1 MAVKNTARYLPECL
15 DSINQQT
22 YPFWELIAV
31 NDHSTD
37 GSREILAQYAAKDPR
52 IRVFDSPGQRLNPAL
67 QEGYRHLQGTL
78 INRMDSDDR
87 MPHDKLETMVRA
99 WLAHGQGA
107 IVAGGTEHFVDS
119 GEVGGG
125 FRRYEQWLNHVA
137 RNNLHYQEIYQ
148 ECTIP
153 SHCWLM
159 HRDDFAAVGAFTDVY
174 PEDYDLAF
182 RIYRQKLKVIGLDKV
197 LHYWRDHQVRIS
209 RTWEEYKDNRYFDL
223 KLKYFFAIDRDDAR
237 PLLLWGAGRNGKD
250 MAKLLRKREDDFIW
264 VSDNP
269 RKTGETIYGI
279 KLEDTAAILRK
290 DNPQIMVVVTSPKA
304 KTEIR
309 RQLLDWG
316 KKPVADF
323 WFFA

>member
-1 MAVKNTARYLPECL
+1 VVNSQRPLVSIVMAVKNTARYLPECL

-87 MPHDKLETMVRA
+87 MPHDKLETMVQA

-119 GEVGGG
+119 GDVGGG
-125 FRRYEQWLNHVA
+125 FRRYEQWLNNVA

-148 ECTIP
+148 G
-153 SHCWLM
+153 M
-159 HRDDFAAVGAFTDVY
+159 HHS
-174 PEDYDLAF
+174 
-182 RIYRQKLKVIGLDKV
+182 Q
-197 LHYWRDHQVRIS
+197 
-209 RTWEEYKDNRYFDL
+209 
-223 KLKYFFAIDRDDAR
+223 
-237 PLLLWGAGRNGKD
+237 PLLAHASR
-250 MAKLLRKREDDFIW
+250 
-264 VSDNP
+264 
-269 RKTGETIYGI
+269 
-279 KLEDTAAILRK
+279 
-290 DNPQIMVVVTSPKA
+290 
-304 KTEIR
+304 
-309 RQLLDWG
+309 
-316 KKPVADF
+316 
-323 WFFA
+323 

>member
-1 MAVKNTARYLPECL
+1 MTNLKQWC
-15 DSINQQT
+15 
-22 YPFWELIAV
+22 
-31 NDHSTD
+31 
-37 GSREILAQYAAKDPR
+37 
-52 IRVFDSPGQRLNPAL
+52 
-67 QEGYRHLQGTL
+67 
-78 INRMDSDDR
+78 
-87 MPHDKLETMVRA
+87 RA

-182 RIYRQKLKVIGLDKV
+182 RIYRQKLKVIGLDKI
-197 LHYWRDHQVRIS
+197 LHHWRDHKVRIS
-209 RTWEEYKDNRYFDL
+209 RTWEEYKDNRYFEL
-223 KLKYFFAIDRDDAR
+223 KLKYFYQIDRDPSR

-250 MAKLLRKREDDFIW
+250 MAKLLRKREDAFIW

-279 KLEDTAAILRK
+279 KLEDTDDVLRK

>member
-87 MPHDKLETMVRA
+87 MPHDKLETMVQA

-119 GEVGGG
+119 GDVGGG
-125 FRRYEQWLNHVA
+125 FRRYEQWLNNVA

-182 RIYRQKLKVIGLDKV
+182 RIYRQKLKVIGLDKI
-197 LHYWRDHQVRIS
+197 LHHWRDHKVRIS
-209 RTWEEYKDNRYFDL
+209 RTWEEYKDNRYFEL
-223 KLKYFFAIDRDDAR
+223 KLKYFYHR
-237 PLLLWGAGRNGKD
+237 
-250 MAKLLRKREDDFIW
+250 
-264 VSDNP
+264 S
-269 RKTGETIYGI
+269 
-279 KLEDTAAILRK
+279 
-290 DNPQIMVVVTSPKA
+290 
-304 KTEIR
+304 
-309 RQLLDWG
+309 
-316 KKPVADF
+316 
-323 WFFA
+323 